1 MLKVWVEEHWKT
13 GSSCL
18 TGQDLV
24 LQYPVSTTLMTSK
37 YSYELSRCSSV
48 TAVVLPLGSTGFARY
63 WNFQLSVKN
72 NSGLFCFCI
81 TSLGVWSRKL
91 TNSTDLIHNEKNQSL
106 LGRSRFPAL
115 WTGWSVSTLSS
126 LWLLKIFSFFLIGRC
141 NNFGFVL
148 LHSIEKF
155 SICSV
160 LLRSIT
166 QTPLN
171 S

>member
-91 TNSTDLIHNEKNQSL
+91 GSLTQPIWYITKKTNRYLVALVFLGFDRLVGFNFELPLAFKDIFLLSDWSL
-106 LGRSRFPAL
+106 
-115 WTGWSVSTLSS
+115 
-126 LWLLKIFSFFLIGRC
+126 
-141 NNFGFVL
+141 
-148 LHSIEKF
+148 
-155 SICSV
+155 
-160 LLRSIT
+160 
-166 QTPLN
+166 
-171 S
+171 